1 MIHAI
6 RVAAKTMTDTDRVS
20 HRRAPRLD
28 RCPLFLWC
36 LILGTIAT
44 PVRSQTADNVLVVV
58 NRTSAVSKEIGA
70 HYVQARGVPAGQLL
84 EIDVPVVDEISRRD
98 YSLGIEAPI
107 TQWLRRHDAQDRI
120 LYIVLTKDI
129 PVRVAGTRGRTGSV
143 SSVDS
148 DLTLLYRKMVGAA
161 VPPGGRVANPYF
173 VPTAEQVGPRFSH
186 ETHDIYLVTR
196 LDGFTVEDVISLIDR
211 GLRPAA
217 DGRILLDQRS
227 AGPSPADQWL
237 AEAAANIDAISAG
250 VSILET
256 TTESASSAAE
266 LLGYYSWGS
275 NDPSLV
281 GRDLGLNFAAGSIA
295 SSYVGTSARTF
306 TAPPTDWTT
315 GRWRDRRSYYA
326 GSPEWLSGDMIRQG
340 ATGVAGHVADPFLDG
355 ALRPQPLFS
364 AYLNG
369 FNLAESFYLAL
380 PDLGWRAVIVG
391 DPLAAPFN
399 RPGVPLDIASP
410 TPNPAT
416 GLPRFF
422 SARHVAR
429 IEEEGLSVEAATLVA
444 RANRLLAIEDR
455 TGATAALSEAQTH
468 SELPQLY
475 SVSLAQLH
483 FEADDTARAKAQ
495 YQVILD
501 RWPDNIA
508 ALNNLAVLLGEE
520 DNQLDEAFRRAQRA
534 FVLSQGAPV
543 VADTLGWIYHLRGED
558 QEALDH
564 LTASA
569 VGAPSSAE
577 IRLHLAVVQHAV
589 GQLDAS
595 RTELQQALALDPDL
609 DGTPIVEMLRQQ
621 LGEAP
626 GGNGR

>member
-1 MIHAI
+1 
-6 RVAAKTMTDTDRVS
+6 MTDTDRVS
-20 HRRAPRLD
+20 HRRAPWLD
-28 RCPLFLWC
+28 RCQLFLWC
-36 LILGTIAT
+36 LILG
-44 PVRSQTADNVLVVV
+44 
-58 NRTSAVSKEIGA
+58 TSAVSKEIGA

-120 LYIVLTKDI
+120 LYIALTKDI

-161 VPPGGRVANPYF
+161 
-173 VPTAEQVGPRFSH
+173 
-186 ETHDIYLVTR
+186 
-196 LDGFTVEDVISLIDR
+196 
-211 GLRPAA
+211 
-217 DGRILLDQRS
+217 
-227 AGPSPADQWL
+227 
-237 AEAAANIDAISAG
+237 G

-256 TTESASSAAE
+256 TTESASAAAE

-315 GRWRDRRSYYA
+315 GQWRDRRSYYA
-326 GSPEWLSGDMIRQG
+326 GPPEWPSGDMIRQG
-340 ATGVAGHVADPFLDG
+340 ATGGAGHVADPFLDG

-369 FNLAESFYLAL
+369 CNLAESFYLAL

-410 TPNPAT
+410 TANPAT

-483 FEADDTARAKAQ
+483 FEADNTARAKAQ
-495 YQVILD
+495 YQLILD

-520 DNQLDEAFRRAQRA
+520 ANQLDEAFRRAQRA

-543 VADTLGWIYHLRGED
+543 VADTLDLIYHIRGED

-577 IRLHLAVVQHAV
+577 TRLHLAVVQHAV

-595 RTELQQALALDPDL
+595 RTELQQALASDPDL
-609 DGTPIVEMLRQQ
+609 DGTPIVETLRQQ